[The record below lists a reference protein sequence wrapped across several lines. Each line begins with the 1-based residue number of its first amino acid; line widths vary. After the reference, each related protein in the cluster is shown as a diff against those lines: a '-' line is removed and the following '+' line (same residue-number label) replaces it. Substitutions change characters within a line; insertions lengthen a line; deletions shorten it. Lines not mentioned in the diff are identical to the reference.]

1 MDLIIKGFIIGI
13 GKILPGVS
21 GSLLAITLGI
31 YEKIIEKIS
40 NLKKDIIK
48 NTIFLS
54 KISIGIIIS
63 IIMFSKIIV
72 KCINNH
78 YFATMLLFIGMI
90 TGGIPKIIKKTKLTK
105 SNIIITITTVII
117 LIIILNLCNSNQ
129 GIINNHILEYK
140 IEEFIKLIG
149 VGIID
154 SITSIIPGISGTAIL
169 MSIGYYNIIITS
181 FSNITKIDTLT
192 PTLFV
197 LIPFGIGFIIGTI
210 YVSKIINIIIKKNKN
225 IINILS
231 IIFMIITT
239 IILIKQ
245 ALISKY
251 TKLELIIGL
260 NLFIIGIIMITYI
273 NRNNNE

>member
-117 LIIILNLCNSNQ
+117 LIIILNLSNSNQ

>member
-40 NLKKDIIK
+40 KLKKDIIK

>member
-1 MDLIIKGFIIGI
+1 MDLIIKGFIIGL

-40 NLKKDIIK
+40 NLKKEIIK

-63 IIMFSKIIV
+63 IILFSKIIV
-72 KCINNH
+72 KCINDH

-117 LIIILNLCNSNQ
+117 LIIILNLSNSNQ

>member
-13 GKILPGVS
+13 GKILPGIS

-40 NLKKDIIK
+40 NVKKDIIK

-117 LIIILNLCNSNQ
+117 LIIILNLSNSNQ
-129 GIINNHILEYK
+129 GITNNHILEYK

>member
-117 LIIILNLCNSNQ
+117 LIIILNLSNSNQ
-129 GIINNHILEYK
+129 GITNNHILEYK

-181 FSNITKIDTLT
+181 FSNITKIDTIT

-210 YVSKIINIIIKKNKN
+210 YVSKIINIIIKQNKN

-260 NLFIIGIIMITYI
+260 NLFIIGIITITYI

>member
-149 VGIID
+149 VGMID

>member
-63 IIMFSKIIV
+63 IILFSKIIV
-72 KCINNH
+72 KCINDH

-117 LIIILNLCNSNQ
+117 LIIILNLSNSNQ

-149 VGIID
+149 VGMID

>member
-1 MDLIIKGFIIGI
+1 
-13 GKILPGVS
+13 
-21 GSLLAITLGI
+21 
-31 YEKIIEKIS
+31 
-40 NLKKDIIK
+40 
-48 NTIFLS
+48 
-54 KISIGIIIS
+54 
-63 IIMFSKIIV
+63 MFSKIIV